1 MNDKIRLYSDD
12 SKLTVVF
19 RWLNRIAALSC
30 WIALILNIV
39 FIMKTGNFGLGI
51 VFGMYTPIRYFL
63 FDIAPEKIQ
72 RRPPSLDRSIPLTI
86 FVRYLRIVFPIPQG
100 NVLATIVGFILASAR
115 AAINGYALLFFDTFT
130 FFFEI
135 RDNKGKG
142 GFSSN
147 DGSEEDTILHSNKAF
162 DRLEKEINESDEGSN
177 REERLE
183 KLKEEWYKSRI
194 ANNLN
199 IWDFPIRRYLN
210 KPTYYFEN
218 KEVGN
223 NAIDAKYI
231 LEDNFSE
238 KTKKNKKKTTKFVKL
253 NDLLK

>member
-30 WIALILNIV
+30 WVALILDIV

-63 FDIAPEKIQ
+63 FDIAPEKNQ

-100 NVLATIVGFILASAR
+100 NMLATIAGFILACGR

-130 FFFEI
+130 FFFEV
-135 RDNKGKG
+135 RDKRENL
-142 GFSSN
+142 SDST
-147 DGSEEDTILHSNKAF
+147 EDTVLHSNKAF
-162 DRLEKEINESDEGSN
+162 KKIEKEINESDEGN

-183 KLKEEWYKSRI
+183 KIKEEWYQSRI
-194 ANNLN
+194 TNSLN

-223 NAIDAKYI
+223 HAIDAKYI
-231 LEDNFSE
+231 LEDDSSE
-238 KTKKNKKKTTKFVKL
+238 KENKKESFKPVKL

>member
-30 WIALILNIV
+30 WVALILDIV

-63 FDIAPEKIQ
+63 FDIAPEKNQ

-100 NVLATIVGFILASAR
+100 NMLATIAGFILACGR

-130 FFFEI
+130 FFFEV
-135 RDNKGKG
+135 RDKRENL
-142 GFSSN
+142 S
-147 DGSEEDTILHSNKAF
+147 DATEDTVLHSNKAF
-162 DRLEKEINESDEGSN
+162 KKIEKETPMEYRRRI
-177 REERLE
+177 RL
-183 KLKEEWYKSRI
+183 
-194 ANNLN
+194 
-199 IWDFPIRRYLN
+199 
-210 KPTYYFEN
+210 
-218 KEVGN
+218 
-223 NAIDAKYI
+223 
-231 LEDNFSE
+231 DN
-238 KTKKNKKKTTKFVKL
+238 
-253 NDLLK
+253 